1 MERRCRLEAIGAV
14 DILPLKPGEELG
26 IKVQKRIAKQ
36 TASVIAL
43 ISVLLIIIGL
53 GFNSASEDVSR
64 AYTYGD
70 GPVGSEL
77 LDLAWLFAWL
87 GIIGF
92 LVAGLAY
99 LLSLPT
105 PKKEKTTG
113 EEKEKGLVPEPKPQ
127 N

>member
-1 MERRCRLEAIGAV
+1 MKCPNCGAENPEGKKFCG
-14 DILPLKPGEELG
+14 DCGSPLNGLSAKWQ
-26 IKVQKRIAKQ
+26 VRIAKQ
-36 TASVIAL
+36 IATVILL

-92 LVAGLAY
+92 LVAGFAY
-99 LLSLPT
+99 LFSLPT
-105 PKKEKTTG
+105 PKKER
-113 EEKEKGLVPEPKPQ
+113 KEV
-127 N
+127 